1 MGGETPIEIRIAH
14 RPPAQRS
21 QTGQRSQS
29 VPLSG
34 DMWRQ
39 PEAAPLWAPRG
50 TENDGRAINSPASWT
65 ASSAA
70 TATSVG
76 AMSATM
82 SDRSLNLLSPDAS
95 QDGTVKDG
103 SNPREEALPPWL
115 LASAINGP
123 PLSSYCILEDD
134 HFPEVIRAKHRR
146 PRNRSKKV
154 SQNPSSSKLNDNTDS
169 LETTTDSKQTTAD
182 SEQLTLDAAQPMSV
196 PL

>member
-1 MGGETPIEIRIAH
+1 MG
-14 RPPAQRS
+14 
-21 QTGQRSQS
+21 
-29 VPLSG
+29 
-34 DMWRQ
+34 
-39 PEAAPLWAPRG
+39 APRG

-154 SQNPSSSKLNDNTDS
+154 SQNPSSSKLNTDS
-169 LETTTDSKQTTAD
+169 LETTTDSKQTTTDSERTTAD